1 MFHLLKTK
9 KELENLCKQEK
20 QIILTRMKY
29 FQHYGQWKDL
39 AERTQSDKV
48 FRIKTFKLA
57 SDPKFDRYQKGLS
70 SMVYN
75 FFDKK
80 STSGSDIKSMLNQ
93 QNASELHKPIIKI
106 LKRRIYSLF
115 KDNIW
120 GVDVADI

>member
-48 FRIKTFKLA
+48 LRIKTFKLA

-80 STSGSDIKSMLNQ
+80 STSGNDIKSMLNQ

>member
-48 FRIKTFKLA
+48 LRIKTFKLA

-70 SMVYN
+70 SMGYN

-93 QNASELHKPIIKI
+93 QNASELRKPIIKI

>member
-39 AERTQSDKV
+39 AERTQSDNV